1 MHNDYKQQL
10 AALYKELVTKQKN
23 KKGVT
28 STFDKPKH
36 ANFRGKLGVSDVGI
50 ALTPRAIKKQRS
62 NRAGY
67 SYPRHLQ
74 RINEKRK
81 ADAQARH
88 NISDE
93 ADPYNLKDKRPM
105 QPAEKKTNYSNFNH
119 EPYAP
124 ATKPKECHYYWSSSA
139 PAPEPIDYIVP
150 YETKPKESEYKST
163 GKFPKLDEAIAA
175 TKNNRKEEKC

>member
-1 MHNDYKQQL
+1 MHEDYKQQL
-10 AALYKELVTKQKN
+10 AALYKDLATKQKN

-28 STFDKPKH
+28 STFDKPEH

-81 ADAQARH
+81 TDAKARH
-88 NISDE
+88 NITDE
-93 ADPYNLKDKRPM
+93 TDPYNLKDKRPV
-105 QPAEKKTNYSNFNH
+105 QHAEKKINYNTLHHAS
-119 EPYAP
+119 YAP
-124 ATKPKECHYYWSSSA
+124 ASKPKKYHYYWSSSQ
-139 PAPEPIDYIVP
+139 PESEPIDYIVP
-150 YETKPKESEYKST
+150 YQTKPKTSEYKST

-175 TKNNRKEEKC
+175 AKIKEENEN